1 MHMKGLDIKSFIDR
15 VGISSKEELAEMLG
29 VTPQTVSNWIKGR
42 KFPAHETEQQL
53 LEMGMTVEELF
64 GKPYTSK
71 IEKATVELDSESKE
85 ALKRLV
91 RQLGI

>member
-1 MHMKGLDIKSFIDR
+1 MKGLDIKSFIDR
-15 VGISSKEELAEMLG
+15 VGISSKEDLAERLG

-42 KFPAHETEQQL
+42 KFPTHETEWQL
-53 LEMGMTVEELF
+53 YELGMTTEELF
-64 GKPYTSK
+64 GKPYPSK

>member
-1 MHMKGLDIKSFIDR
+1 MKGLDIKSFIER
-15 VGISSKEELAEMLG
+15 CGIRSQEELAETLG
-29 VTPQTVSNWIKGR
+29 VTPQTVSAWCKGR
-42 KFPAHETEQQL
+42 KFPTHETEQQL

-64 GKPYTSK
+64 GKPYPSK
-71 IEKATVELDSESKE
+71 VEKATVELDSESKE